1 MDVFTLILTVSIF
14 SSSTTGNVPGV
25 AVSTTYVPG
34 FATLEDCNQAGADHR
49 VPSDRKF
56 YEVDKTWSCVKTKMP
71 S

>member
-14 SSSTTGNVPGV
+14 SSNGNIPGV
-25 AVSTTYVPG
+25 AVSTTSVPG
-34 FATLEDCNQAGADHR
+34 FATLTDCDDAGHAAR
-49 VPSDRKF
+49 VPSDRKY